1 MGVENDEEFFVDSGR
16 RLLAPTFGRQPSP
29 CRPTRVRR
37 IFPGMSE
44 RPLRRF
50 IRPITR
56 LNLVR
61 VSIVGLFVL
70 LALMVLSRA
79 PSDAPRPANAAET
92 AADGQLTQPTAGV
105 GGDSAPE
112 ALHGAVERTPV
123 ETGEPSLAGGCFRP
137 GSSRAEVRS
146 VMGAPDTV
154 VFGAWEYGRSSVT
167 FGYGVVLDYS
177 NQGGNLRLC

>member
-1 MGVENDEEFFVDSGR
+1 
-16 RLLAPTFGRQPSP
+16 
-29 CRPTRVRR
+29 
-37 IFPGMSE
+37 MSE

-50 IRPITR
+50 IRPVTR

-61 VSIVGLFVL
+61 VSVVGLFVL
-70 LALMVLSRA
+70 LVLMVLSRA

-92 AADGQLTQPTAGV
+92 AAEGQSTEPAAGV
-105 GGDSAPE
+105 DGDSAPR
-112 ALHGAVERTPV
+112 ALDGAVARAPV
-123 ETGEPSLAGGCFRP
+123 EAGEPPLADGCFRS
-137 GSSRAEVRS
+137 GSSRAEVRA

-154 VFGAWEYGRSSVT
+154 VFGAWEYGLSSVT